1 MVHYLRVYDIVHKSI
16 DTVLLVVADD
26 AHGLFTHSTLVS
38 VTRRLVVM
46 RVRNQSSTRTCKT
59 LKHLT

>member
-46 RVRNQSSTRTCKT
+46 RVRN
-59 LKHLT
+59 